1 MAFPSS
7 WHVAWAARP
16 TLDASPTRTA
26 GRSTR
31 HVTPWRA
38 SPRGPSA
45 FDKGPWG
52 AQDLRRRRTL
62 IGRPLLT
69 VSGFTTS
76 LRAGEHGEV
85 MVLTDQN
92 RVVSLPR
99 DPRSQSPA
107 AQIAALLKRPD
118 AREMPVVADASRA
131 LLSRA
136 PGARGPMRLVID
148 GDPWWKDIEHRR
160 DKGRSEQ
167 SVHSLLGWLV
177 PLRSPPGQTC
187 EPRGGSTS
195 VPTPTS
201 RPTTGGRPG
210 P

>member
-31 HVTPWRA
+31 HVTAWRA

-45 FDKGPWG
+45 FDKGQWD

-69 VSGFTTS
+69 DVSGFTTS

-92 RVVSLPR
+92 RVVGLPR
-99 DPRSQSPA
+99 DSRSQKPR
-107 AQIAALLKRPD
+107 RPD
-118 AREMPVVADASRA
+118 RRASQAPRRAGQARRRRRQPRTPRRTHPATKKGQEKNTGLTSNRSRRISWKASGYPLWLAVSSSTA
-131 LLSRA
+131 L
-136 PGARGPMRLVID
+136 
-148 GDPWWKDIEHRR
+148 
-160 DKGRSEQ
+160 SE
-167 SVHSLLGWLV
+167 
-177 PLRSPPGQTC
+177 
-187 EPRGGSTS
+187 
-195 VPTPTS
+195 
-201 RPTTGGRPG
+201 
-210 P
+210 

>member
-45 FDKGPWG
+45 FDKGQWD

-69 VSGFTTS
+69 DVSGFTTS
-76 LRAGEHGEV
+76 LRACEHGEV

-92 RVVSLPR
+92 RVVGLPR
-99 DPRSQSPA
+99 DSRSQKPRP
-107 AQIAALLKRPD
+107 QIAALLKRPD
-118 AREMPVVADASRA
+118 ERDRPVVADASRA
-131 LLSRA
+131 LHAAHTLRPKS
-136 PGARGPMRLVID
+136 ARNRP
-148 GDPWWKDIEHRR
+148 R
-160 DKGRSEQ
+160 D
-167 SVHSLLGWLV
+167 
-177 PLRSPPGQTC
+177 
-187 EPRGGSTS
+187 
-195 VPTPTS
+195 
-201 RPTTGGRPG
+201 
-210 P
+210 

>member
-1 MAFPSS
+1 MAFTSS

-45 FDKGPWG
+45 FDKGQWD

-69 VSGFTTS
+69 DVSGFTTS

-92 RVVSLPR
+92 RVVGLPR
-99 DPRSQSPA
+99 DSRSQSH
-107 AQIAALLKRPD
+107 
-118 AREMPVVADASRA
+118 
-131 LLSRA
+131 
-136 PGARGPMRLVID
+136 GT
-148 GDPWWKDIEHRR
+148 
-160 DKGRSEQ
+160 
-167 SVHSLLGWLV
+167 
-177 PLRSPPGQTC
+177 SPPRVARWRRRGQ
-187 EPRGGSTS
+187 PRHG
-195 VPTPTS
+195 VPETAPIDCVT
-201 RPTTGGRPG
+201 
-210 P
+210 